1 MTGNKKAY
9 KYTVKDKAKKTLRE
23 DILRY
28 VKRKYS
34 CEAEYLWARFPSYAV
49 VRHRDNQKWFGLIM
63 DVPREKLGLTGNE
76 TVDILNVKLGD
87 PLLCDLFLQQEG
99 YFPGYHLS
107 SGSWIT
113 ILLDGTVPIKEIRDL
128 IDRSFLVT
136 ASPKTKQELRAPK
149 EWIIPANPHYFDIVH
164 AFDDTDT
171 IHWKQGQSI
180 KKGDTIYMYV
190 GAPVSA
196 ILYECKVTET
206 DIPYGKN
213 NPNVNIKSLMKI
225 KLQKRYDPEQ
235 FPFERLKNDYE
246 IYAVRGPRGIPENLS
261 EDLHLYGKNM
271 EIRTHQRA
279 GAANRQSFF
288 LAFMKR
294 KVKDEMER

>member
-1 MTGNKKAY
+1 M
-9 KYTVKDKAKKTLRE
+9 
-23 DILRY
+23 
-28 VKRKYS
+28 
-34 CEAEYLWARFPSYAV
+34 
-49 VRHRDNQKWFGLIM
+49 
-63 DVPREKLGLTGNE
+63 
-76 TVDILNVKLGD
+76 
-87 PLLCDLFLQQEG
+87 QQEG

-113 ILLDGTVPIKEIRDL
+113 ILLDGTVPSKEIRDL

-190 GAPVSA
+190 G
-196 ILYECKVTET
+196 
-206 DIPYGKN
+206 
-213 NPNVNIKSLMKI
+213 LMKI

-261 EDLHLYGKNM
+261 EDLHLYGKKHGNPDAPKSWSG
-271 EIRTHQRA
+271 EQTKLFP
-279 GAANRQSFF
+279 GFYETES
-288 LAFMKR
+288 KG
-294 KVKDEMER
+294 

>member
-87 PLLCDLFLQQEG
+87 PLLGDLFLQQEG

-113 ILLDGTVPIKEIRDL
+113 ILLDGTVPAKEIRDL

-136 ASPKTKQELRAPK
+136 ASKKTKQELRAPK

-180 KKGDTIYMYV
+180 KTGDTIYMYV

-196 ILYECKVTET
+196 ILYECKVIET
-206 DIPYGKN
+206 DIPYGKI

-225 KLQKRYDPEQ
+225 KLEKRYDPEQ
-235 FPFERLKNDYE
+235 FPFERLKNDYG

-261 EDLHLYGKNM
+261 QDLELYGRKNG
-271 EIRTHQRA
+271 H
-279 GAANRQSFF
+279 
-288 LAFMKR
+288 
-294 KVKDEMER
+294 